1 MSTLSSSPTTTVV
14 SEQDVHAAVQRLAA
28 IAPGPYW
35 VVTCYLKLEPR
46 DRTRGKY
53 LIKMKNRVKEK
64 AEGLSRQSLGHA
76 DREAIAA
83 DLQRVLDYLEEPN
96 HLPHTRAIA
105 IFASQGAGLDLFEAL
120 PLPHVHRSRL
130 AVEHEPLVRELV
142 ALDEEFGTIL
152 VVVYDRT
159 AARFFEVTAY
169 DCVELTSLPASDA
182 SRASKFHGSQ
192 QRQVMARAGTP
203 SGSAGEHNYH
213 MRIRT
218 EKQRFYAL
226 IADRIFHIHRLRPL
240 AGLMLAGVGPDAG
253 AVIPHLHSYVHDL
266 VMGVVKLNPKETTT
280 AEVRDAALTLREER
294 ERAWERAHADAVK
307 EGTPVGW
314 AVNGVDP
321 TLKALS
327 LGQVR
332 TLLADGQDDDQ
343 RIDEAV
349 EDALRQRA
357 QVDVVYDDKARRVVD
372 GLAALLRFRTR

>member
-1 MSTLSSSPTTTVV
+1 MSAPSATTPV

-28 IAPGPYW
+28 IDPGPYW

-53 LIKMKNRVKEK
+53 LIKMKNRVKESV
-64 AEGLSRQSLGHA
+64 AALARQSLGHA

-83 DLQRVLDYLEEPN
+83 ELQRVLDYLEEPN
-96 HLPHTRAIA
+96 HLPSTRAIA
-105 IFASQGAGLDLFEAL
+105 IFASQGLDLFEAL

-130 AVEHEPLVRELV
+130 GIDHEPLVRELV
-142 ALDEEFGTIL
+142 ALDEEFGMIL
-152 VVVYDRT
+152 VIVHDRT

-169 DCVELTSLPASDA
+169 GCVELTSLAGIEA
-182 SRASKFHGSQ
+182 SRASKFHGSH

-218 EKQRFYAL
+218 EKHRFYAQ

-240 AGLMLAGVGPDAG
+240 AGLVLGGVGPDAG

-266 VMGVVKLNPKETTT
+266 VMGVVKLNPKETTS
-280 AEVRDAALTLREER
+280 AEVREAALALREQR
-294 ERAWERAHADAVK
+294 ERAWERAHAEAVK
-307 EGTPVGW
+307 EGAPVGW

-327 LGQVR
+327 RGQVR
-332 TLLADGQDDDQ
+332 TLLAYGQDDDQ

-357 QVDVVYDDKARRVVD
+357 QADVLYDDKARRVVK
-372 GLAALLRFRTR
+372 GLAALLRFRAR

>member
-1 MSTLSSSPTTTVV
+1 MSTLPALVT
-14 SEQDVHAAVQRLAA
+14 EQDVHAAVQRLAT
-28 IAPGPYW
+28 IDPGPYW

-53 LIKMKNRVKEK
+53 LIKMKNRVKE
-64 AEGLSRQSLGHA
+64 AADALSKQSLGHV

-96 HLPHTRAIA
+96 HLPSTRAIA
-105 IFASQGAGLDLFEAL
+105 IFASQGLDLFETL

-159 AARFFEVTAY
+159 AARLFEVTAY
-169 DCVELTSLPASDA
+169 DCVELTALPAIDA
-182 SRASKFHGSQ
+182 SRASKFHG
-192 QRQVMARAGTP
+192 

-218 EKQRFYAL
+218 EKQRFYAQ
-226 IADRIFHIHRLRPL
+226 IADRVFNVHRVRPL
-240 AGLMLAGVGPDAG
+240 AGLLIGGVGPDGG
-253 AVIPHLHSYVHDL
+253 AVIPHLHTYLHDL
-266 VMGVVKLNPKETTT
+266 VMGVVKLNPKTATK
-280 AEVRDAALTLREER
+280 AEVRDAALALREER
-294 ERAWERAHADAVK
+294 ERAWERAHAEAVK
-307 EGTPVGW
+307 EGVPEGW

-327 LGQVR
+327 RGQVR
-332 TLLADGQDDDQ
+332 TLLADGHDDDP

-349 EDALRQRA
+349 EDALRQRS
-357 QVDVVYDDKARRVVD
+357 QVDVLYDEKARRAVD
-372 GLAALLRFRTR
+372 GLAALLRFRR

>member
-1 MSTLSSSPTTTVV
+1 MSTVLAAVT
-14 SEQDVHAAVQRLAA
+14 EQDVRAAVQRLAA
-28 IAPGPYW
+28 VDPGMYW

-53 LIKMKNRVKEK
+53 LIKMKNRVKD
-64 AEGLSRQSLGHA
+64 ASAALTRQSLRHA

-83 DLQRVLDYLEEPN
+83 DLERVLAYLEEPN
-96 HLPHTRAIA
+96 HLPSTRAIV
-105 IFASQGAGLDLFEAL
+105 IFASQGLDLFEAL

-130 AVEHEPLVRELV
+130 AIDREPLVRELV

-152 VVVYDRT
+152 VIVYDRT

-169 DCVELTSLPASDA
+169 GCVELASLAGIEA
-182 SRASKFHGSQ
+182 SRASKFHGSH

-218 EKQRFYAL
+218 EKHRFYAQ
-226 IADRIFHIHRLRPL
+226 IADRVFHVHRLRPL
-240 AGLMLAGVGPDAG
+240 AGLVFGGVGPDAG
-253 AVIPHLHSYVHDL
+253 AVIPHLHTYVHDL

-280 AEVRDAALTLREER
+280 AEVREAALALREER

-307 EGTPVGW
+307 EGAPVGW

-327 LGQVR
+327 QGQVR

-357 QVDVVYDDKARRVVD
+357 QVDVLYDDKARRVVK
-372 GLAALLRFRTR
+372 GLAALLRFRAR